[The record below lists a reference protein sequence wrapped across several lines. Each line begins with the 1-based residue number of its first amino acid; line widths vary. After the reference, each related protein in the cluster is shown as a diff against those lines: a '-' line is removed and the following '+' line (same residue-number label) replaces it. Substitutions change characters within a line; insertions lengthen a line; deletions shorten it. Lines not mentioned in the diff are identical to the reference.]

1 MELRQLKYFL
11 ALADGRNFHKAA
23 EHVGLT
29 QSALT
34 QSIAKLERDLG
45 VTLFVRSKSGTVLT
59 DHGQRLHEHAQVI
72 LAQVQAAQTE
82 LLVRSGRQRAEI
94 ALGVVPSLSDRVLL
108 ELLAKIR
115 ARYQSHSIKVI
126 KAWSAELL
134 TLLERGAIDFAFLS
148 DHFTAAPVPEIR
160 REPLFNDQVQVV
172 VGEGHP
178 LFEVD
183 HIRLAT
189 LARFEWAAVSIEP
202 QWPEFL
208 ARVFAAAD
216 LAPPERVIQT
226 NSMTLAMELIG
237 GGHAVGLASPKLMSA
252 ASPLRFRFAD
262 VPELHQHRVFSLCY
276 RARMVL
282 GPSERRFIELFG
294 EVVRQEFA
302 DRR

>member
-11 ALADGRNFHKAA
+11 ALADEKNFHKAA

-45 VTLFVRSKSGTVLT
+45 VTLFLRGKGGTVLT
-59 DHGQRLHEHAQVI
+59 DHGQRLYEHALVI

-94 ALGVVPSLSDRVLL
+94 SLGVVPSFPDRMLL

-115 ARYQSHSIKVI
+115 GAYQSHSIKVI
-126 KAWSAELL
+126 KEWSSDLV
-134 TLLERGAIDFAFLS
+134 TLLERGTIDFAFLS
-148 DHFTAAPVPEIR
+148 DHFTAAPAPEIR
-160 REPLFNDQVQVV
+160 REPLFNDQVEVV
-172 VGEGHP
+172 LGEGHP
-178 LFEVD
+178 LFSLD
-183 HIRLAT
+183 HIRLPT
-189 LARFEWAAVSIEP
+189 LAPYEWAAVSIEP

-226 NSMTLAMELIG
+226 NSVTLAMELIG
-237 GGHAVGLASPKLMSA
+237 GGHAVGLASPKMMRA
-252 ASPLRFRFAD
+252 ASALRYRFVD
-262 VPELHQHRVFSLCY
+262 VPELRQQRVFSLCY
-276 RARMVL
+276 RARTVL
-282 GPSERRFIELFG
+282 GPSERRFVELFG
-294 EVVRQEFA
+294 EIVRAEFA
-302 DRR
+302 D

>member
-11 ALADGRNFHKAA
+11 ALAEEKNFHKAA
-23 EHVGLT
+23 EQVGLT

-45 VTLFVRSKSGTVLT
+45 VTLFVRSKGGSVLT
-59 DHGQRLHEHAQVI
+59 DHGQRFHEHAQVI

-94 ALGVVPSLSDRVLL
+94 SLGVVPSLSDRVLL

-115 ARYQSHSIKVI
+115 ARYHGHSIKVI
-126 KAWSAELL
+126 KEWSVELIP
-134 TLLERGAIDFAFLS
+134 LLERGAIDFAFLS
-148 DHFTAAPVPEIR
+148 DHFSAAPIPEIR
-160 REPLFNDQVQVV
+160 REPLFNDEVQVV

-178 LFEVD
+178 LFNVTE
-183 HIRLAT
+183 IGLPA
-189 LARFEWAAVSIEP
+189 LARYEWAAVSIEP

-226 NSMTLAMELIG
+226 NSVTLAMELIG
-237 GGHAVGLASPKLMSA
+237 GGHAVGLASPKLMRAGS
-252 ASPLRFRFAD
+252 SLSYRFVD
-262 VPELHQHRVFSLCY
+262 VPELRQQRVFSLCY
-276 RARMVL
+276 RSRMVL
-282 GPSERRFIELFG
+282 GPSERRFVELFG
-294 EVVRQEFA
+294 EVVRAEFA
-302 DRR
+302 D

>member
-11 ALADGRNFHKAA
+11 ALADEKNFHKAA
-23 EHVGLT
+23 ELVGLT

-45 VTLFVRSKSGTVLT
+45 VTLFVRGKTGTVLT

-94 ALGVVPSLSDRVLL
+94 SLGVVPSLSDRVIL

-115 ARYQSHSIKVI
+115 ARYQSHSIKVV
-126 KAWSAELL
+126 KEWSADLL

-148 DHFTAAPVPEIR
+148 DHFTATPVPELR

-172 VGEGHP
+172 IGEGHP
-178 LFEVD
+178 LYDAGE
-183 HIRLAT
+183 ICLAT
-189 LARFEWAAVSIEP
+189 LSRYEWAAVSIEP

-226 NSMTLAMELIG
+226 NSVTLAIELIG
-237 GGHAVGLASPKLMSA
+237 GGHAVGLASPKLMRA
-252 ASPLRFRFAD
+252 ASSSRFRFVD
-262 VPELHQHRVFSLCY
+262 VAELRQQRVFSLCY
-276 RARMVL
+276 RARMVI

-294 EVVRQEFA
+294 EVVRAEFA
-302 DRR
+302 D

>member
-11 ALADGRNFHKAA
+11 ALAEEKNFHRAA
-23 EHVGLT
+23 EQVGLT

-45 VTLFVRSKSGTVLT
+45 VTLFVRSKVGTVLT

-94 ALGVVPSLSDRVLL
+94 SLGVVPSLSDRVLL

-115 ARYQSHSIKVI
+115 ARYHGHSIKVV
-126 KAWSAELL
+126 KEWSVELIP
-134 TLLERGAIDFAFLS
+134 LLERGAIDFAFLS
-148 DHFTAAPVPEIR
+148 DHFSAALIPEIR

-178 LFEVD
+178 LFDAHE
-183 HIRLAT
+183 IGLPA
-189 LARFEWAAVSIEP
+189 LARYEWAAVSIEP

-226 NSMTLAMELIG
+226 NSVTLAMELIG
-237 GGHAVGLASPKLMSA
+237 GGHAVGLASPKLMRASSA
-252 ASPLRFRFAD
+252 RSYRFFD
-262 VPELHQHRVFSLCY
+262 VPELRQQRVFSLCY
-276 RARMVL
+276 RSRMVL
-282 GPSERRFIELFG
+282 GPSEMRFVELFG
-294 EVVRQEFA
+294 EVMRAEFA
-302 DRR
+302 D